1 MKIAVIGS
9 RNLTVNDLGQYLPGE
24 VKPWRHIRTRF
35 WMEYFPN
42 LFAEKPYHTS
52 V

>member
-24 VKPWRHIRTRF
+24 VKPWRHIRTRSKPA
-35 WMEYFPN
+35 YF
-42 LFAEKPYHTS
+42 LSFLLKIS
-52 V
+52 